1 MYCYRNPQNLEQ
13 DQNSV
18 AEFTNEN
25 IVLQSESVS
34 NDSLT
39 IQFYVSL
46 PEEVSKP
53 EDAATTH
60 VLPLATLEEVFTEN
74 GDIIKG
80 YTLSS
85 SLAAANSNSSV
96 ATPVDSSGES
106 KWKHLFF
113 GGGGAVVLFGFI
125 LTFVLCLGLVVYK
138 WKQKKR

>member
-1 MYCYRNPQNLEQ
+1 M
-13 DQNSV
+13 
-18 AEFTNEN
+18 EFTNEN

-34 NDSLT
+34 NDSLA

-46 PEEVSKP
+46 PEEASKP

-85 SLAAANSNSSV
+85 SLAAANSNSSGT
-96 ATPVDSSGES
+96 TPVNSSGES

-125 LTFVLCLGLVVYK
+125 LAFVLCLGLVVYK
-138 WKQKKR
+138 WKQKRR